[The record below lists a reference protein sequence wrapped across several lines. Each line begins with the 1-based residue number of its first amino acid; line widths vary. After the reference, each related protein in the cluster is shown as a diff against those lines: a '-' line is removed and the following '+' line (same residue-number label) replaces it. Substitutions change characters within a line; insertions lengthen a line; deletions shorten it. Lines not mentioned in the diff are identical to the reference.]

1 MINVLLIEDNFGDV
15 LLVKEALAT
24 YEIENRLHVL
34 SDGQKALE
42 FVQGMGQAG
51 GARCPDIILLDLNL
65 PKVDGE
71 VVLAA
76 IREHPGCTD
85 TPVIIMTSSDS
96 AADRR
101 KAGSLGV
108 KHYFRKPSDLDGF
121 IKLGEIVRTVLKSR
135 PA

>member
-1 MINVLLIEDNFGDV
+1 MINVLLIEDNVGDV
-15 LLVKEALAT
+15 LLVKEALAAH
-24 YEIENRLHVL
+24 EIENTLHVL
-34 SDGQKALE
+34 SDGQKALQ
-42 FVQGMGQAG
+42 FVQVMGKA
-51 GARCPDIILLDLNL
+51 ADAPCPDIILLDLNL

-76 IREHPGCTD
+76 IREHHVCTD
-85 TPVIIMTSSDS
+85 TPVIVVTSSDS
-96 AADRR
+96 VADRR

-121 IKLGEIVRTVLKSR
+121 MKLGEIVQTVLKSG